1 MPVPRLVSWSWHRH
15 RPCRSPG
22 TEAEIRKK
30 LKPVMGGKGFSGHKP
45 RPVNRWSGKRHTAV
59 MLKPRLALE
68 SSADHIAGGWMRH
81 GSTFIRWRPDKKPS
95 QCGMEQVE
103 R

>member
-68 SSADHIAGGWMRH
+68 SFRRSYRRRVDAARVHVHPLAAG
-81 GSTFIRWRPDKKPS
+81 
-95 QCGMEQVE
+95 
-103 R
+103 